1 MPSGR
6 SGAHTSISAEISARL
21 PSGPGNDVFFMV
33 RDPDGNL
40 AEISAEIEVCA
51 PERPEG
57 IWPHEQRT
65 LNLWGMALMRT

>member
-1 MPSGR
+1 MRQVRISAMPHRLSVRCSCGQMPSGR
-6 SGAHTSISAEISARL
+6 PGAHTSIS
-21 PSGPGNDVFFMV
+21 
-33 RDPDGNL
+33 